1 MSSRLS
7 ELPQQDTAAPA
18 RNGVRARLEALTRA
32 VGPRVA
38 YSVTALL
45 LVAVCLVAARYYA
58 AVKSELTEVVMARR
72 VAVAQLAAATLSE
85 RLDRMVDLGVSLA
98 TRVRFAELV
107 ASGQWDAA
115 IQVMK
120 SVPADFRFVERVALF
135 DVRGTAMAASP
146 QSSVRGQNFA
156 SRDWYRGVSQEW
168 KPYVSGVYRRST
180 PPQRAV
186 FAVAVPVMDRGGA
199 PAGILQMQLQL
210 EHFFDWAQAMD
221 PGAGGAV
228 YVVDGKGAAAYDSH
242 RPVQTEVADLSSH
255 PAVARLLGGAS
266 GVETLVRPS
275 DGREYVYAYMPG
287 RHGWDVVVEQ
297 PAAQAF
303 AARDAQ
309 LRFVQFAYALTALF
323 LAGVGWLGM
332 HELRGARR
340 SLGRHAERLRMLHQ
354 IDRAV
359 LAEETP
365 EQIAASVVQP
375 LRELL
380 GVPRAIVNR
389 FDLAAGEVEW
399 VAAAGRRRVHSGPGV
414 RYSIRLMGD
423 VEALRRGETQMVDVE
438 ALPAGPETSALLASG
453 VRVYMVVPMLAGG
466 ELLGALSFGGAARR
480 FPQEQ
485 INIVREVAAQLA
497 IAISQANLLSRVKEH
512 AAELESRVRARTAE
526 LEAANQELESFSYSV
541 SHDLRAPLRAV
552 DGYARMLE
560 EDYHQRL
567 DEEGQRL
574 LRVVRDSSARM
585 GRLIDDLLAFSR
597 LSRQAPAAR
606 RVEMAALVAEA
617 AAEARGDSR
626 AALEL
631 APLPD
636 ADADRAML
644 KQVWLNLV
652 GNAFKY
658 SAKRAD
664 ARVQIGAREEAG
676 EVVYWVRDN
685 GVGFDMRYAAK
696 LYGVFQRLHRAEE
709 FPGTGVGL
717 AIVQRVVTRHGGRVW
732 AESKLGE
739 GACFYFSLPRR
750 RA

>member
-7 ELPQQDTAAPA
+7 ELPQQEVTAPA
-18 RNGVRARLEALTRA
+18 RTRVLARLEALTRA

-38 YSVTALL
+38 YGVTALL

-85 RLDRMVDLGVSLA
+85 RLDRMVDVGVSLA

-146 QSSVRGQNFA
+146 ESSVRGQNFA

-168 KPYVSGVYRRST
+168 KPYVSGIYRRAT

-199 PAGILQMQLQL
+199 AAGILQMQLQL

-228 YVVDGKGAAAYDSH
+228 YVVDGKGAVAFDS
-242 RPVQTEVADLSSH
+242 RRAVQTDVADLSSH
-255 PAVARLLGGAS
+255 PAVARLLRGAS
-266 GVETLVRPS
+266 GVETLVRPG
-275 DGREYVYAYMPG
+275 DEREYVYAYMPG

-359 LAEETP
+359 LAEQTP

-466 ELLGALSFGGAARR
+466 ELLGALSFGGPARQFR
-480 FPQEQ
+480 QEQ

-497 IAISQANLLSRVKEH
+497 IAISQANLLARVKQH
-512 AAELESRVRARTAE
+512 AAELESRVRERTAE
-526 LEAANQELESFSYSV
+526 LQAANQELESFSYSV

-560 EDYHQRL
+560 EDYRERL
-567 DEEGQRL
+567 DEEGRRL

-597 LSRQAPAAR
+597 LSRQQPAAR

-617 AAEARGDSR
+617 AAEARGESR
-626 AALEL
+626 AALDL

-644 KQVWLNLV
+644 KQVWLNLI

-664 ARVQIGAREEAG
+664 ARVEIGARQEIG

-717 AIVQRVVTRHGGRVW
+717 AIVQRVVSRHGGRVW

-750 RA
+750 RE

>member
-7 ELPQQDTAAPA
+7 ELPQQDIAAPA
-18 RNGVRARLEALTRA
+18 RNGVLARLEALTRA